1 MISFESSSEATAIRI
16 RETGDWLIE
25 LYSVNSNE

>member
-25 LYSVNSNE
+25 LYSVQ

>member
-25 LYSVNSNE
+25 LHSVQ

>member
-1 MISFESSSEATAIRI
+1 MISFESSSEATTIRI

-25 LYSVNSNE
+25 LYSVQ